1 MARGNEAKEAVT
13 KKLQEAF
20 GADFIGIYDKK
31 IYVWAKENGERIQ
44 IALSMTCPK
53 TPIGSSEMDAAAASV
68 KTASGDW
75 NFETPTTRPVVD
87 FTPEEKERIAALIK
101 QFDL

>member
-31 IYVWAKENGERIQ
+31 IFIWAKENGERIQ

-53 TPIGSSEMDAAAASV
+53 TPIGSGEVSAAAAPV

-75 NFETPTTRPVVD
+75 NFEAPTTRPAID
-87 FTPEEKERIAALIK
+87 FTSEEKERITTLIK